1 MLDFSSLIW
10 DDQEKVSVFR
20 PRYIQATVIP
30 DEYSASGTPTPVIV
44 DISSANSDGNIIIT
58 LPAALTYDIGDRV
71 YLLSGLYQGIHKI
84 YRTSSLAIECLT
96 KFSVADSSIGLHHV
110 ENNNI
115 TLTWTKLDSSPI
127 DSIQIE
133 PVIKQSDNTINVDI
147 CGYLQSAF
155 IDFEVPDTNAV
166 YDLFTGILFT
176 IVSGPYA
183 FNGLGLYAAVPHS
196 VFNPLVDPP
205 AEYNTPLVDNH
216 VIFLNYKSILPFI
229 KDDGIYN
236 LFGNGDEVK
245 TFIDSNSTSPK
256 NFNYSELCN
265 PNSLNIFFIN
275 KYGGWQNFVAMGNIT
290 FSKEITEVKEF
301 ITSYPTKRRISDS
314 GFIYKVLEVM
324 ADSIPFNLL
333 SVITAMIESPVTFI
347 YNDSDNTITECL
359 INKKS
364 FQYYNTNDKTIS
376 IKFDVILSEVEYTQN
391 R

>member
-10 DDQEKVSVFR
+10 DAQEKVSVFR

-71 YLLSGLYQGIHKI
+71 YLLSGPYQGTHKI
-84 YRTSSLAIECLT
+84 YRTSPLAIECLT
-96 KFSVADSSIGLHHV
+96 KFTIADSSIGLHHV

-115 TLTWTKLDSSPI
+115 ALSWTKLDSTAIGSL
-127 DSIQIE
+127 QIE
-133 PVIKQSDNTINVDI
+133 PVIKQSDNTINVEI

-155 IDFEVPDTNAV
+155 IDFKVPDTNAV
-166 YDLFTGILFT
+166 YDLFTGILFS

-183 FNGLGLYAAVPHS
+183 FNGLGLYASVPHG

-205 AEYNTPLVDNH
+205 TEYNNPLVDNH
-216 VIFLNYKSILPFI
+216 VIFLNYVGVLPFI

-236 LFGNGDEVK
+236 LFGSGRDIK
-245 TFIDSNSTSPK
+245 TYIDSNSLNRN
-256 NFNYSELCN
+256 NFNYSDLCN

-275 KYGGWQNFVAMGNIT
+275 KFGGWQNFVAMGDIT
-290 FSKEITEVKEF
+290 FSKEISEVKEY
-301 ITSYPTKRRISDS
+301 ITPYPTKRRISDS
-314 GFIYKVLEVM
+314 GFIYKVLAVNAE
-324 ADSIPFNLL
+324 SIPFNLL

-347 YNDSDNTITECL
+347 YNDSDDTITECL
-359 INKKS
+359 IDKKS

-376 IKFDVILSEVEYTQN
+376 IQFDVILSEVEYTQN